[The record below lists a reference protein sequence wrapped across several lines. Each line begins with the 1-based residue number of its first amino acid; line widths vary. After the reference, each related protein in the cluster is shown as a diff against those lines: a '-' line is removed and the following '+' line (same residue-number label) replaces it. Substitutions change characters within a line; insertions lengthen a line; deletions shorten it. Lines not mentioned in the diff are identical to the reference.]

1 MSECSWKGRAVIS
14 PHDKPVAGLAQIDMD
29 ETGQRIGAAKGRQLF
44 TEGWDAPEM
53 NAEVT
58 RMFGAEQ
65 LTTCSVR
72 RKASVAPVTTADCD
86 EISYDALR

>member
-1 MSECSWKGRAVIS
+1 MIS
-14 PHDKPVAGLAQIDMD
+14 PHDKPAAGLAQVDTA
-29 ETGQRIGAAKGRQLF
+29 ETSQRIGAAKGRQLF
-44 TEGWDAPEM
+44 AESWDAPEV